1 MNRKIYIRLSA
12 IFFFFFSSW
21 AASYTL
27 ISIWFGQKLHL
38 TGAEIGFIFSI
49 NSIFTL
55 ILQPVYGYLLDKLG
69 VRKNVLVFLSIIL
82 ALTGPFF
89 VYVYGPVLQNNFMLG
104 TLIGGIFIGGSYLAS
119 IGAVESYVEKIS
131 RKYNIEYGNIRTW
144 GSLGTAIAAFFAGNI
159 FNINSDYNFWVGS
172 IAAVIVILILSTTKM
187 DVSDVEIE
195 SSESV
200 KVRDIFDL
208 FKMKKFWA
216 FVIFIIGITSMYS
229 IYDQQFP
236 RYFAEQFALVK
247 AGNQMYGYLNSV
259 QTLLEAGMMLLAPKI
274 VNKIGARNSMLLM
287 GSLFALRVIM
297 TSLVSGPVLISIIKL
312 SQAFDFSLLYISV
325 FRYININFE
334 SRLSS
339 ILYLIGYQF
348 INQVG
353 VIGLSSTIGKMYDVV
368 GYRTAYMYMGLIVCC
383 FVVFSFF
390 TLSKRTSQNIEMN
403 N

>member
-1 MNRKIYIRLSA
+1 
-12 IFFFFFSSW
+12 
-21 AASYTL
+21 
-27 ISIWFGQKLHL
+27 
-38 TGAEIGFIFSI
+38 
-49 NSIFTL
+49 
-55 ILQPVYGYLLDKLG
+55 
-69 VRKNVLVFLSIIL
+69 
-82 ALTGPFF
+82 
-89 VYVYGPVLQNNFMLG
+89 
-104 TLIGGIFIGGSYLAS
+104 
-119 IGAVESYVEKIS
+119 
-131 RKYNIEYGNIRTW
+131 
-144 GSLGTAIAAFFAGNI
+144 
-159 FNINSDYNFWVGS
+159 
-172 IAAVIVILILSTTKM
+172 
-187 DVSDVEIE
+187 
-195 SSESV
+195 
-200 KVRDIFDL
+200 
-208 FKMKKFWA
+208 
-216 FVIFIIGITSMYS
+216 MYS

-353 VIGLSSTIGKMYDVV
+353 VIGLSSTIGKNV
-368 GYRTAYMYMGLIVCC
+368 RCSRI
-383 FVVFSFF
+383 
-390 TLSKRTSQNIEMN
+390 
-403 N
+403 